1 MSVLERLRSISNEN
15 IEDLKLA
22 EFRAAFHE
30 IQRIY
35 RFCLEFT
42 DNKQIDFID
51 RNIIKDF
58 FDRNYPS
65 YKFKNK
71 KRSTSVPRYC
81 LVYLISEYTNMS
93 DIDIFGFIGV
103 NKDRSMCT
111 SARNEVKAKIEVKD
125 DAYMTILEHFNIE
138 VLSV

>member
-1 MSVLERLRSISNEN
+1 MNVLETLRSITNEN
-15 IEDLKLA
+15 IEDLKLT

-30 IQRIY
+30 IQRLY
-35 RFCLEFT
+35 RFSLKFT
-42 DNKQIDFID
+42 ENKKIDFID

-65 YKFKNK
+65 YKSKNK

-93 DIDIFGFIGV
+93 DVDIFGFIGV
-103 NKDRSMCT
+103 NKNRSMCT
-111 SARNEVKAKIEVKD
+111 SARTEVKQKIEVKD
-125 DAYMTILEHFNIE
+125 DTYMIILDHFNIE